1 MSKHNLECK
10 YLIKR
15 ISVLAITLV
24 FAAMAVTACSGPGM
38 MGDQVK
44 KQRSIRI
51 GVSMNDVYDTFIV
64 ELSARLNEWAKEIEK
79 ETGDIIV
86 LDIVSAGGSQ
96 LAQND
101 QITGFIDRG
110 YDVVCVNLVD
120 RTDATVIIDK
130 AKSASVPVVF
140 FNREPVA
147 DDLNRWDKLYYVG
160 ANAEQSGMLQAQLVI
175 NALADEDRFKQ
186 VDRNGDGV
194 IQYVILEG
202 EIGHQDALIRT
213 QVSIEAIQQAGFSI
227 EKLGDE
233 IANWNRDQAESKM
246 GMLLDRYPTQIEMI
260 ISNND
265 EMAIGALEA
274 VKHKG
279 AYQPLVVGVDG
290 IPDALSLVQMK
301 KMEGTVYNDARGQ
314 AEKIMRLSH
323 DLALDKG
330 GQEEGTATENR
341 SIYVDYRLINY
352 SNVQEFIRLK

>member
-1 MSKHNLECK
+1 MLNSETIRKD
-10 YLIKR
+10 IMKR
-15 ISVLAITLV
+15 SIICIYALVISLFL
-24 FAAMAVTACSGPGM
+24 TACSGSGM
-38 MGDQVK
+38 IGDQAK
-44 KQRSIRI
+44 KQRNIRI

-64 ELSARLNEWAKEIEK
+64 ELSARLNEWAKELER
-79 ETGDIIV
+79 ETGDVIL

-130 AKSASVPVVF
+130 AKSSSVPVVF

-160 ANAEQSGMLQAQLVI
+160 ANAEQSGMLQAELII
-175 NALADEDRFKQ
+175 NALSDKKRFEQIDRS
-186 VDRNGDGV
+186 GDGV

-213 QVSIEAIQQAGFSI
+213 QVSIETIQQAGFSI

-246 GMLLDRYPTQIEMI
+246 SMLLDKYPTQIEMI

-314 AEKIMRLSH
+314 AEKIMRLSL
-323 DLALDKG
+323 DLARPG
-330 GQEEGTATENR
+330 GEGAGAASENK

-352 SNVQEFIRLK
+352 NNVQEFIRLK

>member
-1 MSKHNLECK
+1 MKKLRNPII
-10 YLIKR
+10 Y
-15 ISVLAITLV
+15 VLVMTL
-24 FAAMAVTACSGPGM
+24 FLAGCSGSGVV
-38 MGDQVK
+38 GDQVK
-44 KQRSIRI
+44 KQRNIRI

-64 ELSARLNEWAKEIEK
+64 ELSARLNEWAREIEK
-79 ETGDIIV
+79 ETGDVIL

-160 ANAEQSGMLQAQLVI
+160 ANAEQSGMMQAELVI
-175 NALADEDRFKQ
+175 KALSDKKRFSQ
-186 VDRNGDGV
+186 VDRNDDGV

-213 QVSIEAIQQAGFSI
+213 QVSIEAIQQAGYSI

-246 GMLLDRYPTQIEMI
+246 GMLLDKYPTQIEMI

-301 KMEGTVYNDARGQ
+301 KMEGTVYNDAQGQ
-314 AEKIMRLSH
+314 AENIMRLSC
-323 DLALDKG
+323 DLARKSGDEAGKD
-330 GQEEGTATENR
+330 AENR
-341 SIYVDYRLINY
+341 SIYVDYRIIDYN
-352 SNVQEFIRLK
+352 NVQEFIRLK

>member
-1 MSKHNLECK
+1 MKKQKILFV
-10 YLIKR
+10 YIL
-15 ISVLAITLV
+15 LLTLL
-24 FAAMAVTACSGPGM
+24 FTACSAPGV
-38 MGDQVK
+38 MGDQVQ

-79 ETGDIIV
+79 ETGDVIV

-160 ANAEQSGMLQAQLVI
+160 ANAEQSGILQAQLVI
-175 NALADEDRFKQ
+175 DALADRNRFDKIDRS
-186 VDRNGDGV
+186 GDGV

-213 QVSIEAIQQAGFSI
+213 QVSIEAIQQAGYSI

-246 GMLLDRYPTQIEMI
+246 GMLLDKYPTQIEMI

-279 AYQPLVVGVDG
+279 AYQPLIVGVDG

-301 KMEGTVYNDARGQ
+301 KLEGTVYNDAPGQ
-314 AEKIMRLSH
+314 AERIMRLSH
-323 DLALDKG
+323 DLAVESKDKEAG
-330 GQEEGTATENR
+330 SLTGER

-352 SNVQEFIRLK
+352 DNVQEFIRLK

>member
-1 MSKHNLECK
+1 MSKFG
-10 YLIKR
+10 IKHKC
-15 ISVLAITLV
+15 ITAGLTGLVLAL
-24 FAAMAVTACSGPGM
+24 ALLMTACSGSGVMGPGSE
-38 MGDQVK
+38 K
-44 KQRSIRI
+44 KPRNIRI

-79 ETGDIIV
+79 ETGDVIL

-175 NALADEDRFKQ
+175 DALADKDRFKRI
-186 VDRNGDGV
+186 DRNGDGV

-213 QVSIEAIQQAGFSI
+213 QVSIEAIQQAGYSI

-246 GMLLDRYPTQIEMI
+246 GMLLDKYPTQIEMV

-274 VKHKG
+274 IKHEG

-314 AEKIMRLSH
+314 AEKIMRLSY
-323 DLALDKG
+323 DLSQNG
-330 GQEEGTATENR
+330 GQEEGTSGTENR
-341 SIYVDYRLINY
+341 SIYVDYRLIDY
-352 SNVQEFIRLK
+352 DNVQEFIRLK

>member
-1 MSKHNLECK
+1 M
-10 YLIKR
+10 KR
-15 ISVLAITLV
+15 SIIMIYVLV
-24 FAAMAVTACSGPGM
+24 MALFLTGCSGAGVI
-38 MGDQVK
+38 GDQTQ
-44 KQRSIRI
+44 KQRNIRI

-64 ELSARLNEWAKEIEK
+64 ELSARLNEWAKELEK
-79 ETGDIIV
+79 ETGDVIL

-160 ANAEQSGMLQAQLVI
+160 ANAEQSGKLQAELVI
-175 NALADEDRFKQ
+175 DALSDKNRFEQIDRS
-186 VDRNGDGV
+186 GDGV

-213 QVSIEAIQQAGFSI
+213 QVSIESIQQAGYSI

-246 GMLLDRYPTQIEMI
+246 SMLLDKYPSQIEMI

-301 KMEGTVYNDARGQ
+301 KMEGTVYNDAPGQ
-314 AEKIMRLSH
+314 AEKIIRLSC
-323 DLALDKG
+323 DLAMRG
-330 GQEEGTATENR
+330 GEGTSDDK

-352 SNVQEFIRLK
+352 DNVQEFIRLNSGKRNK

>member
-1 MSKHNLECK
+1 M
-10 YLIKR
+10 KR
-15 ISVLAITLV
+15 IRNVIIYVLALILTLSL
-24 FAAMAVTACSGPGM
+24 AACSGSGV
-38 MGDQVK
+38 MGDQTAK
-44 KQRSIRI
+44 KRNIRI

-64 ELSARLNEWAKEIEK
+64 ELSARLNEWSKEIER
-79 ETGDIIV
+79 ETGDVIL

-130 AKSASVPVVF
+130 AKSAAVPVVF

-160 ANAEQSGMLQAQLVI
+160 ANAEQSGMLQAELVI
-175 NALADEDRFKQ
+175 NALSDSKRFSQ
-186 VDRNGDGV
+186 IDRNGDGV

-213 QVSIEAIQQAGFSI
+213 QVSIETIQQAGFSI

-246 GMLLDRYPTQIEMI
+246 GMLLDKYPTQIEMI

-290 IPDALSLVQMK
+290 ISDALSLVQMK
-301 KMEGTVYNDARGQ
+301 KMEGTVFNDAGGQ

-323 DLALDKG
+323 DLALG
-330 GQEEGTATENR
+330 GGDFSNGVYNR

-352 SNVQEFIRLK
+352 NNVQEFIRLK

>member
-1 MSKHNLECK
+1 MKGIRKIFIYALASALLMTGCAGAKVPGADHEEKQHN
-10 YLIKR
+10 
-15 ISVLAITLV
+15 
-24 FAAMAVTACSGPGM
+24 
-38 MGDQVK
+38 
-44 KQRSIRI
+44 IRI
-51 GVSMNDVYDTFIV
+51 GVSVNDVYDTFIV
-64 ELSARLNEWAKEIEK
+64 ELCAAMNTWAKEIEK
-79 ETGDIIV
+79 ESGDAIL

-101 QITGFIDRG
+101 QISGFIDRG

-130 AKSASVPVVF
+130 AKSAEVPVVF

-147 DDLNRWDKLYYVG
+147 DDLNRWEKLYYVG
-160 ANAEQSGMLQAQLVI
+160 ANAEQSGILQAQLVI
-175 NALADEDRFKQ
+175 DALADKNRFEQ
-186 VDRNGDGV
+186 IDRNADGV

-213 QVSIEAIQQAGFSI
+213 QVSIESIQQAGFKI

-246 GMLLDRYPTQIEMI
+246 SMLLDKYPTQIEMV

-274 VKHKG
+274 IKHKG

-290 IPDALSLVQMK
+290 ISEALSLVQMK

-314 AEKIMRLSH
+314 AENIMRLSY
-323 DLALDKG
+323 DLCIKGRPSAFWKEQDK
-330 GQEEGTATENR
+330 R
-341 SIYVDYRLINY
+341 SLYVDYRLITY
-352 SNVQEFIRLK
+352 DNVQEFIRMRE